1 MRCHKLKEW
10 VDMKNFY
17 IVVSV
22 VVESTSIY
30 EPGGNCAYMVKFT
43 SSDNLKSVLDRIR
56 GLKAANMCA
65 TKKEA
70 KELVEIWNEAYKQ
83 NGTYAFDNPTF

>member
-1 MRCHKLKEW
+1 
-10 VDMKNFY
+10 MKNFY
-17 IVVSV
+17 MAVSV
-22 VVESTSIY
+22 WIESASTD
-30 EPGGNCAYMVKFT
+30 EPGGNYAYMVKFT
-43 SSDNLKSVLDRIR
+43 SNDNLKSVLDRIG

-83 NGTYAFDNPTF
+83 NGTYAFDKPVF